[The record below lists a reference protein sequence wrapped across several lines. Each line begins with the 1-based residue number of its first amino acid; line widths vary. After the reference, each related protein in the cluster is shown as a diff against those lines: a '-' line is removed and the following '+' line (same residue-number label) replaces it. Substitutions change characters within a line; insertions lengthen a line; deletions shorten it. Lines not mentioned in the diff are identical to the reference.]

1 MLYIIKID
9 INNFYIKKLMVL
21 VVGEIVIYSFYSI

>member
-21 VVGEIVIYSFYSI
+21 VVGEIVIRSFYSI

>member
-1 MLYIIKID
+1 MLYIINID

-21 VVGEIVIYSFYSI
+21 VVGEIVIRSFYSI

>member
-9 INNFYIKKLMVL
+9 INNFYTKKLTAS
-21 VVGEIVIYSFYSI
+21 VVGEIVTHSSHST